1 MLLPETLATVCH
13 FRQELYGCLGHR
25 QDSLFELID
34 AVLTSSERSPLVRLS
49 LASAFRRGWPS
60 TCDALSDGSVDLV
73 ALRSLFHTNLT
84 SLALPAVGERPLWAL
99 DGTHWPRPAAATSP
113 ERTYERRVASGQP
126 RDGVVPA
133 WAYQWLVAAPEA
145 HGSWVLPLDVRR
157 REPTTGLPTSLAIT
171 QLQTALAGQSV
182 DVPRPVVTLD
192 TGYDVSALAQA
203 HLRADLLVRLA
214 KRRRLYRAPEPYS
227 GRGRPCK
234 HGAAFRLQDP
244 TTYGP
249 TDHTSTQQ
257 DPGYGRVQIN
267 AWDGLH
273 DESAA
278 ADAFSVLCMQVEHLP
293 RRAGAP
299 APLWLA
305 WIGGP
310 LPTDLLQVWRWYQ
323 RRFAIE
329 HGFRFLKQS
338 LGWTTVRL
346 RSPQA
351 ADRWTW
357 LLAAGLWQLWLV
369 RPLVAEVRLPWDT
382 KLAPEQLTPGRV
394 RRAFGSLFVRLSS
407 PTRAPHSRGKSPG
420 RQLGQTCGPR
430 QRFPVVRRTPA
441 NTSHRPRNRR
451 HSAPAA

>member
-1 MLLPETLATVCH
+1 LFIANLAPPT
-13 FRQELYGCLGHR
+13 
-25 QDSLFELID
+25 D
-34 AVLTSSERSPLVRLS
+34 
-49 LASAFRRGWPS
+49 
-60 TCDALSDGSVDLV
+60 
-73 ALRSLFHTNLT
+73 
-84 SLALPAVGERPLWAL
+84 GERPLWAL
-99 DGTHWPRPAAATSP
+99 DGTHWPHPAALTSP

-133 WAYQWLVAAPEA
+133 WAYRWLVVAPEA

-157 REPTTGLPTSLAIT
+157 RGPDVGLPTSLAIA
-171 QLQTALAGQSV
+171 QLQAALADQPAEAV
-182 DVPRPVVTLD
+182 RPVVTLD

-203 HLRADLLVRLA
+203 RLRADLVVRLA
-214 KRRRLYRAPEPYS
+214 KRRRLYRAPEPYV

-249 TDHTSTQQ
+249 PGHTTAAQ
-257 DPGYGRVQIN
+257 DPAYGRVQVE

-273 DESAA
+273 DEAA
-278 ADAFSVLCMQVEHLP
+278 ADDPFTVIRVQVAHLP

-329 HGFRFLKQS
+329 HGFRFLKQA
-338 LGWTTVRL
+338 LGWTRVRL

-351 ADRWTW
+351 ADRWSW
-357 LLAAGLWQLWLV
+357 LLAAALWQLWLV
-369 RPLVAEVRLPWDT
+369 RPLVAEVHLPWDHP
-382 KLAPEQLTPGRV
+382 LAPELLTPGRV
-394 RRAFGSLFVRLSS
+394 RRAFGSLWPDSVPRHVRLA
-407 PTRAPHSRGKSPG
+407 RVESRPVA
-420 RQLGQTCGPR
+420 GPVR
-430 QRFPVVRRTPA
+430 PVVRDSASPSSTELQL
-441 NTSHRPRNRR
+441 RPDIDIATDVAVF
-451 HSAPAA
+451 APLSVTNACPKASQLG